1 MTGVMAGARACVWR
15 YCVFYNVSRPGCQE
29 HSSCQNVTNALQL
42 QRCPQNSDQLLLQ
55 SGGLKEQSSGI
66 PHPETGFKGA
76 PYTHPLS
83 VLVFCGY
90 FQLGWIGME
99 ICDEEKEVNGGG
111 GARQM
116 DC

>member
-1 MTGVMAGARACVWR
+1 MSECDKCSPAPALCLHKTAISS
-15 YCVFYNVSRPGCQE
+15 FYSQE
-29 HSSCQNVTNALQL
+29 E
-42 QRCPQNSDQLLLQ
+42 
-55 SGGLKEQSSGI
+55 EQPSGI
-66 PHPETGFKGA
+66 PRPETGFKGA
-76 PYTHPLS
+76 PYTHPAS
-83 VLVFCGY
+83 VLVFCDY

>member
-83 VLVFCGY
+83 VCLYSVA
-90 FQLGWIGME
+90 ISSS
-99 ICDEEKEVNGGG
+99 GG
-111 GARQM
+111 
-116 DC
+116 

>member
-1 MTGVMAGARACVWR
+1 ML
-15 YCVFYNVSRPGCQE
+15 
-29 HSSCQNVTNALQL
+29 SSSSALS
-42 QRCPQNSDQLLLQ
+42 PQNSDRLLLK
-55 SGGLKEQSSGI
+55 SGGGAALGQSA
-66 PHPETGFKGA
+66 GFKDA
-76 PYTHPLS
+76 PYTHLAR
-83 VLVFCGY
+83 VLVFCDY